1 MPARFIREIP
11 KDLISEIRLRGA
23 VVRPAAPR
31 QDQRSFGG
39 QRGGAQIPSRMFRDE
54 EDAPLRIGQRVRH
67 ASFGEGVVLGCEGHG
82 ERAHVHINFET
93 AGEKRLILGMAR
105 LESVE

>member
-1 MPARFIREIP
+1 
-11 KDLISEIRLRGA
+11 
-23 VVRPAAPR
+23 
-31 QDQRSFGG
+31 
-39 QRGGAQIPSRMFRDE
+39 MFRDE